1 MNSAALIE
9 TITQLISPL
18 ITAQKLKLWG
28 IELVNIPQPT
38 VKIFIDTIETNTLDE
53 NNLINPKPE
62 QITIEQC
69 ASLSRLIGLT
79 LEVEELFSSRWTLE
93 VSSPGLERSF
103 FTIQQLSSYINH
115 EIDVTLK
122 EQHPSWPGRKKFY
135 GMLISIAD
143 NTFMLNL
150 SLAHRKSDEP
160 ENVNI
165 DWHQVRKAT
174 LVHHFFQP
182 NKKLGSTKGL
192 NGGTT

>member
-1 MNSAALIE
+1 MNSDALIE

-18 ITAQKLKLWG
+18 ITAQELKLWG
-28 IELVNIPQPT
+28 IELVNLPQPT
-38 VKIFIDTIETNTLDE
+38 IKIFVDTIETNRLHE
-53 NNLINPKPE
+53 NNIIPPKSE

-79 LEVEELFSSRWTLE
+79 LEVEELFPNKWTLE

-103 FTIQQLSSYINH
+103 FTIQQLSNYINH

-122 EQHPSWPGRKKFY
+122 EQHPLWPNRKKFY
-135 GMLISIAD
+135 GTLISIAD

-165 DWHQVRKAT
+165 NWQQVRKAK

>member
-38 VKIFIDTIETNTLDE
+38 VKIFIDTIEINTLDE
-53 NNLINPKPE
+53 NSLINPKPE

-79 LEVEELFSSRWTLE
+79 LEVEELFSNRWTLE

-103 FTIQQLSSYINH
+103 FTIQQLSNYINH

-122 EQHPSWPGRKKFY
+122 EQHPLWPDRKKFY

-150 SLAHRKSDEP
+150 SLAHRKPDEP

>member
-38 VKIFIDTIETNTLDE
+38 VKIFIDTIETNTVDE

-79 LEVEELFSSRWTLE
+79 LEVEELFSNRWTLE

-103 FTIQQLSSYINH
+103 FTIQQLSNYINH

-122 EQHPSWPGRKKFY
+122 EQHPSWPGRKNFY
-135 GMLISIAD
+135 GMLISIVD
-143 NTFMLNL
+143 NTFMLSL
-150 SLAHRKSDEP
+150 SLAHRKPDEP
-160 ENVNI
+160 KNVNI